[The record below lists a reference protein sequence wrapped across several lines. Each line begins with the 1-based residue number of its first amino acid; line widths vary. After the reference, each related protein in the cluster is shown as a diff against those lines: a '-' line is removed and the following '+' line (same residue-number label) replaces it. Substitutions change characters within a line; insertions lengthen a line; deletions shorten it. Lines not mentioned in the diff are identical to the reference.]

1 MKKICCIFA
10 CFMLAGC
17 ATEKPKE
24 APVDPV
30 QEVKEDIRVSFLAV
44 GDNLIH
50 GAVFSDPYQ
59 KMNDGTWN
67 YDAFYEHVKPYLE
80 GVDVKNI
87 NQETPLG
94 GRELGLKHYPM
105 FNGPQ
110 EIGTAVVNAGF
121 NWISQASNH
130 SMDAGETG
138 ILRQMNFW
146 DQYNDSII
154 TTGMNR
160 TQEEADT
167 PRILKVKGIN
177 IGLLNYT
184 YGLNGL
190 ETPKGKEYL
199 VNVIDEA
206 KIKADIASLKK
217 ECDVMVASMHWG
229 TEYQFVENA
238 EQEALAQLLSDE
250 GVSVIIGAHPHVIQ
264 PMKYITGKDGNQT
277 LVMYSLGNFLS
288 AQDQNYRM
296 LGGMG
301 TWDLVKDGATGK
313 IRIEAVKFYPTVT
326 HFNRIFQNFKVYL
339 LKDYTDALASEHYLS
354 TSISRQYFIDLTKEV
369 IGTPEHIEVVY

>member
-1 MKKICCIFA
+1 
-10 CFMLAGC
+10 MLIGC
-17 ATEKPKE
+17 TAEKPQEEEKP
-24 APVDPV
+24 AQDPV
-30 QEVKEDIRVSFLAV
+30 QEVKEDVKVSFLAV

-50 GAVFSDPYQ
+50 GAVFNDPYH
-59 KMNDGTWN
+59 KMADGTWN
-67 YDAFYEHVKPYLE
+67 YDSFYEHITPYLE

-94 GRELGLKHYPM
+94 GRELGLSHYPM

-110 EIGTAVVNAGF
+110 EIGTAVANAGF

-130 SMDAGETG
+130 AIDAGETA
-138 ILRQMNFW
+138 ILNQMNFW
-146 DQYNDSII
+146 DQYKGSII

-160 TQEEADT
+160 SQEEADT
-167 PRILKVKGIN
+167 VRILEVNGMK

-190 ETPKGKEYL
+190 RTPAGKDYL
-199 VNVIDEA
+199 VNLIDEE
-206 KIKADIASLKK
+206 KIKTDIATLKPQ
-217 ECDVMVASMHWG
+217 CDVMVASMHWG
-229 TEYQFVENA
+229 VEYQFVENE
-238 EQEALAQLLSDE
+238 EQDALAQMLSDE
-250 GVSVIIGAHPHVIQ
+250 GVAVIIGAHPHVIQ

-288 AQDQNYRM
+288 AQDKNYTM

-301 TWDLVKDGATGK
+301 TWEIIKDGTTGN
-313 IRIEAVKFYPTVT
+313 IRVEAAKFYPTVT
-326 HFNRIFQNFKVYL
+326 HFNRNIQDFKVYL
-339 LKDYTDALASEHYLS
+339 LKDYTDALASQHNLS
-354 TSISRQYFIDLTKEV
+354 ASISRQYFIDLTNEV